1 MNDDD
6 PTRPLDVDDESS
18 YVVAQVRGERIEVAA
33 SVLDELGG
41 VAADDGMTAEAWLE
55 RNIGPSILYGT
66 IVQLVDEFTTFELDA
81 ADDEGV
87 APMVQV
93 ATWRATLDESRAA
106 AADVW
111 GDPTLAYADQ
121 VRDAA
126 TRLDGLL
133 ETVET
138 SLVAL
143 DEQRRRHGADHELVG
158 ELAENVDRQVELLHR
173 VAEAMTE

>member
-18 YVVAQVRGERIEVAA
+18 YVVAQVRGERIEVPA

-55 RNIGPSILYGT
+55 RNLGPSILYGT
-66 IVQLVDEFTTFELDA
+66 VVQLVEEFETFDV
-81 ADDEGV
+81 DV
-87 APMVQV
+87 AESTSSAVQV
-93 ATWRATLDESRAA
+93 ATWRATLAESRDAA
-106 AADVW
+106 EEVW
-111 GDPTLAYADQ
+111 GDPTLDYADQ

-126 TRLDGLL
+126 VRLDGLL

-143 DEQRRRHGADHELVG
+143 DEQRRRHGMDHELVH
-158 ELAENVDRQVELLHR
+158 ELTENVRQQVDLLHR
-173 VAEAMTE
+173 VAAAMAE

>member
-6 PTRPLDVDDESS
+6 PTRTLDVDDESS

-41 VAADDGMTAEAWLE
+41 IAADDGMTAEAWLE

-66 IVQLVDEFTTFELDA
+66 IVQLVDEFAKFELDA
-81 ADDEGV
+81 DDEGGSS
-87 APMVQV
+87 MVQV
-93 ATWRATLDESRAA
+93 ATWRATLAESRD
-106 AADVW
+106 AADEVW

-121 VRDAA
+121 IRDAA

-138 SLVAL
+138 SLTAL
-143 DEQRRRHGADHELVG
+143 YEQQRRHGADHELVR
-158 ELAENVDRQVELLHR
+158 ELAENVDRQIELLHR